1 MRSVKVATILLFL
14 ATSSTAV
21 AATKAIEFGKLSRWD
36 GTGVD
41 QRRGHCRRR
50 PRAKRRQW

>member
-21 AATKAIEFGKLSRWD
+21 AATKAIKFRKLVD

-41 QRRGHCRRR
+41 HRRGHCRRR